1 MEGGITKEGTRVS
14 RSLGPTTST
23 LAALDQSACGS
34 TDGESPGH
42 MGILPASTSGD
53 SPGWMGSLPAKW
65 GVSRPAVEPIQQE
78 AIFHAISPSPE
89 ASFVKEVR
97 VKAYTVILRSPCIAS
112 RENPQLMQEG
122 WLIGGQPGQE
132 KTTFW
137 KGAGKC
143 MF

>member
-1 MEGGITKEGTRVS
+1 MPRQAWSRAGTRI
-14 RSLGPTTST
+14 RT
-23 LAALDQSACGS
+23 LMM
-34 TDGESPGH
+34 
-42 MGILPASTSGD
+42 MGVD
-53 SPGWMGSLPAKW
+53 
-65 GVSRPAVEPIQQE
+65 
-78 AIFHAISPSPE
+78 PSKDLRNK

-137 KGAGKC
+137 KGTGTC
-143 MF
+143 LF